1 MSQQV
6 SRQVALMTVLTT
18 CMLTVVLLLAVGLGA
33 ETRTALAQAFPLIVI
48 CAAGLVFLLSD
59 PVRPRS

>member
-6 SRQVALMTVLTT
+6 SRQVALMAVLTT
-18 CMLTVVLLLAVGLGA
+18 CMLTIVLLLAVGLGA
-33 ETRTALAQAFPLIVI
+33 ETRAALAQAFPLIVI
-48 CAAGLVFLLSD
+48 CAAGFVFLLSD

>member
-18 CMLTVVLLLAVGLGA
+18 CMLIVVLMLALGLGA
-33 ETRTALAQAFPLIVI
+33 ETSTALAQAFPLVLI
-48 CAAGLVFLLSD
+48 CSAGLVFLLSD
-59 PVRPRS
+59 PIRPRS